1 VEKWL
6 LSGRNALIGAHSLKP
21 VEHKYAK
28 GKPLSSQKGQ
38 AEAFF
43 LKDEQNGWWIL
54 KKFRPTCTLDPAY
67 LARAACLLPREPGFV
82 CGTDRH
88 ILTAGSL
95 QKAKDAHYS
104 KTLDRWLDGTILMPR
119 VKGVDW
125 ACLAEDARNGE
136 IVLEPLQRLSLC
148 RKLTRLIELLE
159 AHRCCHRDL
168 SSGNIFIDIDTGDVY
183 LIDFDS
189 LFHPSLAMPAATTC
203 GTAGYTAAYMWTG
216 GNLDARRSWCEG
228 ADRYALALL
237 NVEMLLVGKGT
248 PATGEGGIF
257 DQDELRNRSGKGID
271 SIVAELRARY
281 PHAAA
286 LSLQAIR
293 SRTPADCPAP
303 GAWNS
308 LFAGAPA
315 GTMGL
320 PRLADLPD
328 PADRIAALL
337 ARARPAA
344 PLWPAP
350 SLKDVPAAIPQLPAR
365 QQAVIYGL
373 QLPADPWS
381 RGAIPLTG
389 TARRL

>member
-6 LSGRNALIGAHSLKP
+6 LSGRSALIGPHRLKP
-21 VEHKYAK
+21 VEHTYAK

-43 LKDEQNGWWIL
+43 AKDECGRWWIL
-54 KKFRPTCTLDPAY
+54 KKFRPTCILDPAY

-82 CGTDRH
+82 CGTGRQ
-88 ILTAGSL
+88 ILTVGSL

-136 IVLEPLQRLSLC
+136 VVLEPLQRLSLC

-168 SSGNIFIDIDTGDVY
+168 SCGNIFIDIATGDIY

-189 LFHPSLAMPAATTC
+189 FFHPTLVMPTATTC
-203 GTAGYTAAYMWTG
+203 GTAGYTAAYMWTQ

-237 NVEMLLVGKGT
+237 NVEMLLVGNGT
-248 PATGEGGIF
+248 PETGEGGIF

-271 SIVAELRARY
+271 STVAELRAHY
-281 PHAAA
+281 PQAAA
-286 LSLQAIR
+286 LLLQAIR

-303 GAWNS
+303 TAWNN
-308 LFAGAPA
+308 LFKGVPA
-315 GTMGL
+315 GTVGL

-350 SLKDVPAAIPQLPAR
+350 SLKDVPAAIPQLPAT
-365 QQAVIYGL
+365 QQAVSSGL
-373 QLPADPWS
+373 QLPADPWA
-381 RGAIPLTG
+381 RNA
-389 TARRL
+389 TAHTRTTERS